1 MSKICEICGK
11 KPLTVNSRSHSM
23 QATKR
28 KQYPNLQTKII
39 SGKKTKLC
47 AKCLRTMRKKS

>member
-1 MSKICEICGK
+1 MSKICEICRK

-39 SGKKTKLC
+39 DGKKTKLC